1 MARDLQYAQ
10 AAIRR
15 LLRTFEKPEGLAHDF
30 ARQILEQARRNAAS
44 KPTPQ
49 SRMAAENMVVESGS
63 IVPGSSG
70 PASDVAIGS
79 EFGSSIYAQFHRG
92 RNPRGY
98 WLFPAGE
105 MVLSRTGEET
115 LDAVLRRAV
124 NGF

>member
-15 LLRTFEKPEGLAHDF
+15 LLRSLDKPESLAHDF
-30 ARQILEQARRNAAS
+30 ATQILAQARQNAAS

-49 SRMAAENMVVESGS
+49 ARMAADNMRVEVAS
-63 IVPGSSG
+63 IVPASSG

-79 EFGSSIYAQFHRG
+79 EFGSTVYAQFHRG

-98 WLFPAGE
+98 WLFPAGQL
-105 MVLSRTGEET
+105 VAQRSGQET
-115 LDAVLRRAV
+115 LDDVLRRAV
-124 NGF
+124 SG